1 LAWSLSGLALALL
14 AATLLVLLAG
24 RPPASSA
31 GDSWQRQAADLLGM
45 FGRRCWGV
53 SHRISSSVGI
63 GLSSAGGLY
72 GGQVGMSWTVP
83 AGAA

>member
-1 LAWSLSGLALALL
+1 VVVVRLVLALL
-14 AATLLVLLAG
+14 AATLLVVLAG
-24 RPPASSA
+24 RPPVSSA

-45 FGRRCWGV
+45 FGAPLLGV

-72 GGQVGMSWTVP
+72 GGQAGMSWTVP